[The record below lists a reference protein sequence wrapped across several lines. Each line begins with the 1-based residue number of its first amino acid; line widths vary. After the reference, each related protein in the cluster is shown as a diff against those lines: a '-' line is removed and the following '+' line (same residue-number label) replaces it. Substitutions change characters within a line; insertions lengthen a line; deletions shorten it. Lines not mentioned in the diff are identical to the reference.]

1 MTDFPIVSRG
11 TRADHVDMVLDYYS
25 NAALTTGNQKIEW
38 VVPFYYRILDV
49 IVDSETA
56 GLTGGTSDIMDVN
69 INGTTVYTTQSNRPT
84 LLLSDTGMWTEAAE
98 PEVQT
103 GSPGDIISLDVD
115 QICTT
120 GSARVKVAILL
131 GMR

>member
-1 MTDFPIVSRG
+1 MVDTAIVSRVS
-11 TRADHVDMVLDYYS
+11 RADHVDAILEYYS
-25 NAALTTGNQKIEW
+25 NAAITATTEKREW
-38 VVPFYYRILDV
+38 VVPFYGKILDV

-56 GLTGGTSDIMDVN
+56 GSGGTSDIADVHL
-69 INGTTVYTTQSNRPT
+69 NGVTIYTTQGNRPT
-84 LLLSDTGMWTEAAE
+84 LLLADTGLWTEAAE
-98 PEVQT
+98 PEITAV
-103 GSPGDIISLDVD
+103 SPGDIISLDID